1 MLNAPVCPALTSPK
15 GRLTHSCTSQM
26 CVMKDLVD
34 SKKVAPTG
42 ESRSNQVVGSLSQ
55 NICTQIMSE
64 TGQTERGFAMKEG
77 CAECIDN
84 VHPHLQTGW
93 LNVKLADKYNM
104 IFYFCDSPHLQSFCA
119 QSTIQKP
126 SSGVGGRKN
135 YSVFSLNW
143 TVSYHLAFSFTTLG
157 KTSILTWKTAKDSK
171 EDWTSWFVRLDHY
184 DSCSRSETSKAL
196 FPIPL
201 FKWWV
206 ETETFLLSLFNF
218 MLCGFMLKFNL
229 LVFIA
234 QV

>member
-15 GRLTHSCTSQM
+15 GRLTHTAHQM
-26 CVMKDLVD
+26 CVMKDPAD
-34 SKKVAPTG
+34 SKKVAPT
-42 ESRSNQVVGSLSQ
+42 RKPISNQVVGSLSQ
-55 NICTQIMSE
+55 DMCTQIMSE

-93 LNVKLADKYNM
+93 LIVKLADKYNI

-126 SSGVGGRKN
+126 SFGVRGRKN
-135 YSVFSLNW
+135 YSVFPSNW
-143 TVSYHLAFSFTTLG
+143 TVLYHLAFSFTALG
-157 KTSILTWKTAKDSK
+157 KTSILTWKTVKDSK

-184 DSCSRSETSKAL
+184 DSRSETSKAL
-196 FPIPL
+196 LPIPL
-201 FKWWV
+201 FKWRV
-206 ETETFLLSLFNF
+206 ETETFLLSLFDF
-218 MLCGFMLKFNL
+218 MLCGFMLSFNL
-229 LVFIA
+229 LGFIA